1 MKAIRLIS
9 RLIWLIGLLAVIGIV
24 GSLVYFFVGR
34 YDVAANQM
42 DPAVVNWTLEHV
54 RDASV
59 ARHATDMPP
68 ASLDDPATMQA
79 GARAYSQRGCVY
91 CHGGPGADWA
101 KFSEGLNPGPPDLK
115 DVAGELSVQEIFWV
129 VRNGIKMTGMPSFA
143 ASDPPVPD
151 PPVPDQEIWT
161 IAAFVK
167 KLPSVSNDD
176 YKAWTAAAAVP
187 PAPKP

>member
-68 ASLDDPATMQA
+68 ASHDDPAT
-79 GARAYSQRGCVY
+79 
-91 CHGGPGADWA
+91 
-101 KFSEGLNPGPPDLK
+101 DLK

-129 VRNGIKMTGMPSFA
+129 VRNGIKMIGMPSFA

-151 PPVPDQEIWT
+151 QEIWA

-187 PAPKP
+187 SAPKP

>member
-1 MKAIRLIS
+1 MKTIRLIS

-24 GSLVYFFVGR
+24 GSLVYFFSGR

-42 DPAVVNWTLEHV
+42 DPAIINWALEHV

-59 ARHATDMPP
+59 ARHATDTPP
-68 ASLDDPATMQA
+68 ASLDDQAMVQA
-79 GARAYSQRGCVY
+79 GARAYSQRGCVS

-101 KFSEGLNPGPPDLK
+101 KFSEGLNPDPPNLK
-115 DVAGELSVQEIFWV
+115 DVVGDLSVAEIFWV

-143 ASDPPVPD
+143 ASD

-176 YKAWTAAAAVP
+176 YKTWTAAAP
-187 PAPKP
+187 STPKPSPQ